1 MLTSLKKSNNIE
13 SIILFWIPILFLVI
27 VEYFYVINT
36 NENCTHIYI
45 LQLLAIYILIVV
57 KSVTKFG
64 LLHLYSLLLFTTFL
78 FSYSGIFYSLF
89 DSSHDF
95 RSIMSFINIT
105 ISESLL
111 QKSILAYTI
120 FLLILDL
127 TFAWSTA
134 SSKEKIQIKFSYN
147 YEYAGL
153 LLMKLF
159 VVFAFYRAYLEV
171 KELSIDRLLQYQV
184 GNSTELGV
192 PIFVRLFSNFF
203 NAGYLLFLASMPK
216 RKKFVLVSCI
226 YFITIVPYILIGNR
240 MGIASV
246 ILFMLWFL
254 YKFYNY
260 QIKLS
265 KLLVVLLFLI
275 IIFQLVAFYR
285 SDVFFEHFS
294 VLDIL
299 KIFLL
304 SQSTSFYILPLYME
318 FKDIIN
324 TNPYP
329 FILDSPISGFTNG
342 VGQSYETLK
351 VRSSLGHHL
360 TYNLNPEYY
369 LSGKSIGTSHIA
381 ETYEFGLVGIILGAI
396 LLALFLKYFNS
407 MVPHN
412 RYLLMFSYTFF
423 YSIISSPRASLL
435 PSLYIV
441 GRDFIVCFAF
451 LFLINYLRK
460 KKNHVY
466 ENMPWKFKRIIILKN
481 HMID

>member
-1 MLTSLKKSNNIE
+1 MLMSLKKSNSIE
-13 SIILFWIPILFLVI
+13 SILFLWVPILFLVI
-27 VEYFYVINT
+27 IEYFFVINT
-36 NENCTHIYI
+36 NENWTHFYI
-45 LQLLAIYILIVV
+45 LQLLVIYILIVV
-57 KSVTKFG
+57 KSVAKFG
-64 LLHLYSLLLFTTFL
+64 FLHLYSLLLFTTCL

-89 DSSHDF
+89 DSLYDF
-95 RSIMSFINIT
+95 RSIMSIINFT
-105 ISESLL
+105 ISESVL
-111 QKSILAYTI
+111 QKSILVYTI

-159 VVFAFYRAYLEV
+159 VVFALYRAYLEV
-171 KELSIDRLLQYQV
+171 KVLSIDRLLQFQV
-184 GNSTELGV
+184 GNSSDLGV

-203 NAGYLLFLASMPK
+203 NAGYLLFLASLPK

-240 MGIASV
+240 MEIACV

-254 YKFYNY
+254 NKFYDY
-260 QIKLS
+260 KIRLTKLF
-265 KLLVVLLFLI
+265 VVLLFLI
-275 IIFQLVAFYR
+275 TIFQLVALNR
-285 SDVFFEHFS
+285 SDDLIGHFS
-294 VLDIL
+294 ILDIL
-299 KIFLL
+299 KLFLL
-304 SQSTSFYILPLYME
+304 SQSISFYVLPLYME
-318 FKDIIN
+318 FKDICN

-381 ETYEFGLVGIILGAI
+381 ETFEFGLVGIILGAI

-407 MVPHN
+407 MVLRN

-435 PSLYIV
+435 PSLYLV
-441 GRDFIVCFAF
+441 GRDFILCFVF

-466 ENMPWKFKRIIILKN
+466 EN
-481 HMID
+481 DT